1 MKIKLIIITIV
12 LSILTGSFFKAVK
25 YTKEREARL
34 ISGAVAECEAER
46 RKLENND
53 LIESLQIIIKEQEEM
68 LYRLDKQKN
77 DALQS
82 AKEQRERTNKFS
94 KKIRDLENEIDSNCI
109 SIAANSLCLLN
120 QAACE
125 YNNGINCEC

>member
-1 MKIKLIIITIV
+1 MKTKLIIITIV
-12 LSILTGSFFKAVK
+12 LSILTGFFKAVK
-25 YTKEREARL
+25 YTKEREARV
-34 ISGAVAECEAER
+34 ISGAIAECEAES

-68 LYRLDKQKN
+68 LYKLDKQKN

>member
-12 LSILTGSFFKAVK
+12 LSILTGLFFKGIK

-34 ISGAVAECEAER
+34 ISGAIAECEAESK
-46 RKLENND
+46 KLENND

-68 LYRLDKQKN
+68 LYKLDKEKKK
-77 DALQS
+77 ALQLIE
-82 AKEQRERTNKFS
+82 EQRNRTNKFS

-125 YNNGINCEC
+125 YNNSINCQC